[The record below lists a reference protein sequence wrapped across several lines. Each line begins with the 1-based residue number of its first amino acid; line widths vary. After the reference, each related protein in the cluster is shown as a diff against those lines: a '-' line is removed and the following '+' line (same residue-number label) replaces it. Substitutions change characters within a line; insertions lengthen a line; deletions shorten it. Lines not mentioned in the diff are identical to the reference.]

1 MKKEKKGKQKHIFI
15 FAGTI
20 LVFIAIIISSLV
32 INDTKQRKIL
42 KEEIINVTSKDLT
55 KDNYNLKLKTKGDY
69 AYIEKAVKKYFKELS
84 DNIKLINSYLNDEQL
99 IYILSAKNLE
109 TDGPNFDNS
118 YKTITNTKENIN
130 KAIQKITNLCKEETI
145 KNLIEKEK
153 VNDNSYE
160 LYLELMYTKKDLEEL
175 TKTKTEIETI
185 NNDLNTFL
193 DKVKVM
199 LDMLKE
205 NKDNWY
211 IDKEQL
217 YFETSSL
224 VNKYNNLHK
233 DLNDFVTEKFSK
245 YKNNTN
251 TNNNI

>member
-1 MKKEKKGKQKHIFI
+1 MKKEKQKHIFMFTI
-15 FAGTI
+15 EI

-32 INDTKQRKIL
+32 INDKKQIELL
-42 KEEIINVTSKDLT
+42 KQEINNVTSKELT
-55 KDNYNLKLKTKGDY
+55 KDNYDLKLKTTGDY
-69 AYIEKAVKKYFKELS
+69 AYIEEAVKKYFKELS
-84 DNIKLINSYLNDEQL
+84 DNIKIINSYLTDEQL
-99 IYILSAKNLE
+99 IHILTAKNLE

-118 YKTITNTKENIN
+118 YKIITNTRENTN
-130 KAIQKITNLCKEETI
+130 KSIQKIASLCTEDTI
-145 KNLIEKEK
+145 KNLINKEK
-153 VNDNSYE
+153 VNKKTYE

-175 TKTKTEIETI
+175 TKTKTEIETV

-205 NKDNWY
+205 NQDNWY

-224 VNKYNNLHK
+224 VNKYNSLHK

-251 TNNNI
+251 ENTNNNV